1 MTGSLT
7 ESCLFHSTL
16 SLKSQSFSFV
26 LHNLMTKTIH
36 PPGPWSGCIFNI
48 TTVFSVSKPTIKW
61 SETKARSNGLCL
73 SLSTIPSLLSSSS
86 AEPFYEQLRVQRVS
100 VVVEA
105 PRCSQRC
112 RFLSRVEGRWADCW
126 QFYWRHWKTKHNS
139 D

>member
-73 SLSTIPSLLSSSS
+73 SLYHPFPPFFFFCGAFLRAAAGAAGFCCRGGTALLATLPVPEPGRGEVGGLLAVLLASL
-86 AEPFYEQLRVQRVS
+86 EN
-100 VVVEA
+100 
-105 PRCSQRC
+105 
-112 RFLSRVEGRWADCW
+112 
-126 QFYWRHWKTKHNS
+126 KT
-139 D
+139 